1 MSDDILDQHAELSRT
16 IEDAAFRYYVLAQ
29 PTLADAEYDR
39 LMRDLQALEKLHPG
53 LRTPDSPTQ
62 KVMERYTTG
71 FTPVG
76 HLERLMSLDNVFTGP
91 ELEAWAARAAK
102 EVGDAARYLCELKI
116 DGLAVALVYRDGRLV
131 RGATR
136 GDGRT
141 GEDITPNVRTLVSVP
156 DRLAG
161 TDVPGLLEVRGEVFM
176 ASADFAGLNERL
188 VAEGRAPLANPRNA
202 AAGSLRQKDP
212 RVTATRPLSLTLHGI
227 GKREGWE
234 PTSQSEAY
242 RQLEQWG
249 LPVSSRFEVFADLDG
264 ALGYIGYWG
273 EHRHDVEHE
282 IDGVVVKVDSLALQ
296 RRLGATSKAPRWAIA
311 HKYPPE
317 EATTSLHDIRVNV
330 GRTGRV
336 TPFAFMEPVLV
347 GGVMVKL
354 ATLHNQDE
362 VRRKDVR
369 IGDTVV
375 VRRAGDVIPE
385 VVGPVAALRD
395 GSETEFVMP
404 THCPECG
411 TALGRP
417 EGEVDVRCPNTV
429 GCPAQLRES
438 VFHFAGRGA
447 MDIDGLGYES
457 VIALLQAGRLTDVG
471 DVFSLTAESF
481 KGLRGFGP
489 KKVEQ
494 ILRGIEAAQ
503 DRPIWRLLIGL
514 SIQHVGPTAAQD
526 VARHFRSL
534 DAAMAATPEELA
546 AVKDVGPVVAQA
558 LARWFADPRHRE
570 IIERIRAGG
579 ARMAD
584 EGPRPLAGVSV
595 VVTGV
600 LASYSRDGATE
611 ALLALGAKVTGS
623 ISTKTD
629 FVVVGSDPGQ
639 SKYDKAV
646 KLGIPTLD
654 DEGLSVLL
662 EQGPEAARALAGARQ
677 TRLLVDATSPPQP
690 AVDLHRDA
698 AASRAAS
705 MWEQVVQAHPDGR
718 NLGSRGMLPKS
729 GTARS
734 GVLYSLHI
742 GGAQIAAVVANDLFE
757 AERLL
762 GWEPGEWRGRAIAR
776 CARSHHCSGRRRVRS
791 SQGGRGSCGAPLTC
805 AACHPGQAS
814 TAYTGAPGRRATSST
829 WGKPSTSGGGCHTAT
844 TRSESGAGAT
854 RASVS
859 SKFCPLR
866 LRQEALAGAWWTLTT
881 PRSSTSGE
889 PASGRRKA
897 ARK

>member
-1 MSDDILDQHAELSRT
+1 VDEQPGQAGGIAVQALERHTELSRLL
-16 IEDAAFRYYVLAQ
+16 EEEAFGYYVLAQ
-29 PTLADAEYDR
+29 PAVADSEYDAQLR
-39 LMRDLQALEKLHPG
+39 ELMALEELHPG

-62 KVMERYTTG
+62 KVMERYTTD
-71 FTPVG
+71 FTPVE

-188 VAEGRAPLANPRNA
+188 VAEGRAPFANPRNA

-212 RVTATRPLSLTLHGI
+212 RITATRPLSLTLHGI

-249 LPVSSRFEVFADLDG
+249 LPVSSRFEVFADLNG

-317 EATTSLHDIRVNV
+317 EATTTLHDIRVNV

-429 GCPAQLRES
+429 GCPAQQRES

-447 MDIDGLGYES
+447 MDIDGLGYETA
-457 VIALLQAGRLTDVG
+457 IALLQNDRVRDIG
-471 DVFSLTAESF
+471 DVFHLSEQSF
-481 KGLRGFGP
+481 SGLRGFGP
-489 KKVEQ
+489 KKIAQV
-494 ILRGIEAAQ
+494 LAGVAAARE
-503 DRPIWRLLIGL
+503 RPVWRLIVGL
-514 SIQHVGPTAAQD
+514 SIRHVGPTAAQD
-526 VARHFRSL
+526 VARQFRTL
-534 DAAMAATPEELA
+534 DAVMAASAEELA
-546 AVKDVGPVVAQA
+546 AVEGVGPVVATA
-558 LARWFADPRHRE
+558 LHDWLADPQHRE
-570 IIERIRAGG
+570 VVERIRSGG
-579 ARMAD
+579 ARVAD
-584 EGPRPLAGVSV
+584 EGADAGPRPLEGITV
-595 VVTGV
+595 VVTGT
-600 LASYSRDGATE
+600 LTSYSRDGATE
-611 ALLALGAKVTGS
+611 AVQERGGKVTGS
-623 ISTKTD
+623 VSKKTD

-646 KLGIPTLD
+646 KLGVPVLD
-654 DEGLSVLL
+654 DAGFVALL
-662 EQGPEAARALAGARQ
+662 TDGPDAARALAQ
-677 TRLLVDATSPPQP
+677 VLTRELPP
-690 AVDLHRDA
+690 
-698 AASRAAS
+698 
-705 MWEQVVQAHPDGR
+705 
-718 NLGSRGMLPKS
+718 K
-729 GTARS
+729 
-734 GVLYSLHI
+734 
-742 GGAQIAAVVANDLFE
+742 
-757 AERLL
+757 
-762 GWEPGEWRGRAIAR
+762 
-776 CARSHHCSGRRRVRS
+776 
-791 SQGGRGSCGAPLTC
+791 
-805 AACHPGQAS
+805 
-814 TAYTGAPGRRATSST
+814 
-829 WGKPSTSGGGCHTAT
+829 
-844 TRSESGAGAT
+844 
-854 RASVS
+854 
-859 SKFCPLR
+859 
-866 LRQEALAGAWWTLTT
+866 
-881 PRSSTSGE
+881 
-889 PASGRRKA
+889 
-897 ARK
+897 